1 MAKLSETLRDGKG
14 VLERLAARVPGF
26 RGYLGREDRR
36 EADKIL
42 RDYGATRLEQVTRD
56 IQEAIAKASLE
67 QMGEYQELVVQ
78 VEKLRAE
85 LRFADRGYS
94 GFFDERK
101 FDTTA
106 ALDAVYA
113 QDERIVGQVE
123 EIAAQ
128 VADAD
133 FSAPSLR
140 GSVKRLGLALA
151 DRRNAIL
158 GLGSR

>member
-1 MAKLSETLRDGKG
+1 MAKVRESLRSGRN

-26 RGYLGREDRR
+26 RGYQGREERR

-42 RDYGATRLEQVTRD
+42 REYGASRLERIVTA
-56 IQEAIAKASLE
+56 IQETIAKSSLE
-67 QMGEYQELVVQ
+67 EITEYQELVTQ
-78 VEKLRAE
+78 VEKLCAE

-101 FDTTA
+101 LDGDA

-113 QDERIVGQVE
+113 QDERIVAQVE

-128 VADAD
+128 VSDAD
-133 FSAPSLR
+133 LSAASLR

-158 GLGSR
+158 GLGSH

>member
-1 MAKLSETLRDGKG
+1 MAKVREMLREQRSA
-14 VLERLAARVPGF
+14 LERLGARVPGF
-26 RGYLGREDRR
+26 RGYLGREERR

-42 RDYGATRLEQVTRD
+42 RDYGASRLERVVRD
-56 IQEAIAKASLE
+56 LEDVIAKAALE
-67 QMGEYQELVVQ
+67 EMGEFQELVTQ

-94 GFFDERK
+94 GFFDEQK
-101 FDTTA
+101 LDGDA

-113 QDERIVGQVE
+113 QDERIVAQVE
-123 EIAAQ
+123 ELASQ
-128 VADAD
+128 VTETD
-133 FSAPSLR
+133 FTPASVR